1 MACFLFYILQQI
13 TRTFLQKRHIHK
25 QFPRCILFQHN
36 HWHHV
41 LSLCVFFE
49 LWMVLGETE
58 KCRSKEKHRVFHSR
72 VSHTQTNAVN
82 VNNKLQ
88 RILDQNLYREKHTHT
103 LIAFNDVK
111 TPRLWKLKNVKSFHF
126 LFYFTV
132 VSNPN
137 PLTRWWSFIFS
148 YFVVLHFGAYS
159 FLFPSGMSSLF
170 TVYR

>member
-1 MACFLFYILQQI
+1 MKRLEKCVFFCPSMACFLFYILQQI

-88 RILDQNLYREKHTHT
+88 RILDQNLYRGKTHTHT
-103 LIAFNDVK
+103 NRIQWCEDSKVVK
-111 TPRLWKLKNVKSFHF
+111 T
-126 LFYFTV
+126 
-132 VSNPN
+132 
-137 PLTRWWSFIFS
+137 
-148 YFVVLHFGAYS
+148 
-159 FLFPSGMSSLF
+159 
-170 TVYR
+170 